1 MKINLK
7 KYDNKLVRIK
17 CNDGKIYEGNCIYNS
32 SDYTFHEFGRDEES
46 LEIFHFLFYKD
57 NIEKIDIIDNF
68 TELFGE
74 IEIETAN
81 DIDLLE
87 QALDFD
93 EDDRHVYRILC
104 YLNTIEINDEIKGL
118 LEKLIK
124 YNQDKKIIN
133 KANELINKKNKR

>member
-57 NIEKIDIIDNF
+57 NIE
-68 TELFGE
+68 
-74 IEIETAN
+74 
-81 DIDLLE
+81 
-87 QALDFD
+87 
-93 EDDRHVYRILC
+93 
-104 YLNTIEINDEIKGL
+104 
-118 LEKLIK
+118 
-124 YNQDKKIIN
+124 
-133 KANELINKKNKR
+133 